1 MLALLSI
8 DYKFLAIPLAFILLR
23 VWSFIAD
30 VLYLYI
36 GLHHLNEPLAL
47 TLIVLG
53 VSDMFSPSPTALA
66 LIII

>member
-23 VWSFIAD
+23 VWSFVAD
-30 VLYLYI
+30 VLHLYI
-36 GLHHLNEPLAL
+36 GMHHLSKPVSL

-53 VSDMFSPSPTALA
+53 VSIL
-66 LIII
+66 